1 MMNQTQTE
9 FNTTAIC
16 IVTNNN
22 EEDTKIFIDNLLN
35 TTKGNYQLY
44 IYDYQSR
51 SKSFLNYLANVCLL
65 NSAYF
70 KLIVEETKLSTIYN
84 MFIESAKEQFIAI
97 VNINT
102 ILDHNWLAD
111 VLYYHKNIQDSGCI
125 GIRSQEDDVE
135 LRSTLF
141 QNISKDEDEMKTIW
155 MKQLNVIDAPIFF
168 EKRKVIDTGLIDE
181 TLENKGCELTEFSF
195 RFMALGYVNYYIR
208 NNTCLKTFVENQFL
222 LPHKTRQGIAEF
234 KMKINKMVKT
244 NNFK

>member
-1 MMNQTQTE
+1 MNQTQTE
-9 FNTTAIC
+9 FDTTAIC

-51 SKSFLNYLANVCLL
+51 SKCFLDYLANVCL
-65 NSAYF
+65 NSSGYF
-70 KLIVEETKLSTIYN
+70 KSIVEETKLSTIYN
-84 MFIESAKEQFIAI
+84 MFIEDAKQQFIAI

-102 ILDHNWLAD
+102 ILDHNWLAE
-111 VLYYHKNIQDSGCI
+111 VLYYHKNIQNSGCV

-141 QNISKDEDEMKTIW
+141 HNISKDEDEMKTIW
-155 MKQLNVIDAPIFF
+155 MKQLNVIDTPIFF
-168 EKRKVIDTGLIDE
+168 EKSKVIETGSIY
-181 TLENKGCELTEFSF
+181 ENFKNRGFELNEFSF
-195 RFMALGYVNYYIR
+195 RFMAMGYVNYYIR

-222 LPHKTRQGIAEF
+222 LPHKTKQGSVEF
-234 KMKINKMVKT
+234 KMKINKMVKSY
-244 NNFK
+244 NFK